1 MNRIL
6 LEKRVAEP
14 EPVRKAK
21 DYILSRIEDRLTLE
35 EVAAQVHVSTYYF
48 CKIFKQ
54 STGMTF
60 TEYVN
65 RQRIELAKRELL
77 KPDRRITEVAYDVG
91 YQSLS
96 QFNRSFL
103 KIAGQSPSQFRKQM
117 SSSKSPALVA

>member
-1 MNRIL
+1 MTGSFGSFFGSAIGRID
-6 LEKRVAEP
+6 ERMTP
-14 EPVRKAK
+14 
-21 DYILSRIEDRLTLE
+21 E
-35 EVAAQVHVSTYYF
+35 EVAAAVPVSTYYF

-65 RQRIELAKRELL
+65 RQRIEMAKQELL

-96 QFNRSFL
+96 QFKSVYSIFISRIDVYTQSKVTDLSDESQGLVGAISF
-103 KIAGQSPSQFRKQM
+103 G
-117 SSSKSPALVA
+117 